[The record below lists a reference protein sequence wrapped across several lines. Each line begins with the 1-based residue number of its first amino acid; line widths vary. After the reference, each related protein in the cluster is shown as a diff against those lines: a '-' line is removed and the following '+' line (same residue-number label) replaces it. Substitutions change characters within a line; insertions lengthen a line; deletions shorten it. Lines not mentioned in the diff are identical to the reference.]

1 MLDRVLPAW
10 VEPDPLR
17 SRATDALGLQVVA
30 DRLAERLVPG
40 LSVLT
45 TRARYFTFLCWA
57 RDQVGRDHDEVGI
70 HRWEV
75 ALALA
80 EARISD
86 KEPTHGETCRFVGSR
101 NVKGLARDRLPRD
114 PKRLYKVPA
123 WRAYRASMFALGLV
137 HAPPRFWLRD
147 EGKDAASRFQ
157 ASVRVRGGATRP
169 LSDRACLS
177 RISWRER
184 HLLRDLLGLSLRGR
198 LDAESTDQRSRR
210 AAFAREVR
218 HIFRRQGLSP
228 ENVLPKYETIRS
240 RSLGEPAA
248 TLRAAALWE
257 RLALGMNVI
266 FTSWVRA
273 IEAGRPGRV
282 ERALAELLTLG
293 LRPAALADVE
303 LVDFEPALA
312 KAVANLRVAVRL
324 HDELRDC
331 GVALRE
337 LREGEWFDVARD
349 LFQRTSSAQTRARNA
364 LERLRQAHFAAKG
377 DDAWIDGNRLEL
389 SRPPG
394 GGWKV
399 PARVR
404 LHGYRMAAFDS
415 IVRDLGGI

>member
-1 MLDRVLPAW
+1 MLVGVLPSW
-10 VEPDPLR
+10 VQPDPLR

-30 DRLAERLVPG
+30 DRLAEKLVPG

-57 RDQVGRDHDEVGI
+57 RDQVGRDHDEGGI

-75 ALALA
+75 ALTLA

-86 KEPTHGETCRFVGSR
+86 EDPTHGATCRFVGSR
-101 NVKGLARDRLPRD
+101 NVKGLPRDRLPGD

-123 WRAYRASMFALGLV
+123 WRAYRASMIALGLV
-137 HAPPRFWLRD
+137 EGPPRFSLRD
-147 EGKDAASRFQ
+147 EGKEAASRFQ

-169 LSDRACLS
+169 LPDRACLS
-177 RISWRER
+177 RISGDER
-184 HLLRDLLGLSLRGR
+184 HLLRDLLGVSLRGR
-198 LDAESTDQRSRR
+198 LDAEAADQRSRR

-218 HIFRRQGLSP
+218 HVFRREGLSP

-240 RSLGEPAA
+240 RSLAEPAA

-282 ERALAELLTLG
+282 ERALAALLTMR

-303 LVDFEPALA
+303 LVEFESALA
-312 KAVANLRVAVRL
+312 KAVANLRAAVRL
-324 HDELRDC
+324 YDELRDR
-331 GVALRE
+331 GVVLPGGQWA
-337 LREGEWFDVARD
+337 DIARD
-349 LFQRTSSAQTRARNA
+349 LIRRKSSAQTRARD
-364 LERLRQAHFAAKG
+364 LLTRLRQAHFAAKG
-377 DDAWIDGNRLEL
+377 DDAWINGDPPEL

-394 GGWKV
+394 GGWEV

-415 IVRDLGGI
+415 VLRDLGGI

>member
-1 MLDRVLPAW
+1 VLEGVLPSW

-57 RDQVGRDHDEVGI
+57 RDQVGRGHDEGGI

-75 ALALA
+75 ALTLA

-86 KEPTHGETCRFVGSR
+86 EDPTHGGTCRFVGSR
-101 NVKGLARDRLPRD
+101 NVKGHPRDRLPRD
-114 PKRLYKVPA
+114 PKRIYKVPA
-123 WRAYRASMFALGLV
+123 WRAYRASMIALGLV
-137 HAPPRFWLRD
+137 QAPPRFSLRD
-147 EGKDAASRFQ
+147 EGEYAASRFQ
-157 ASVRVRGGATRP
+157 ASVRVRGGTTRP

-177 RISWRER
+177 RISWHER
-184 HLLRDLLGLSLRGR
+184 HLLRDLLGVSLRGR
-198 LDAESTDQRSRR
+198 LDAEAADQRSRR

-218 HIFRRQGLSP
+218 HIFRREGLSP

-240 RSLGEPAA
+240 RTLAEPAA

-273 IEAGRPGRV
+273 IEAGRPGRM
-282 ERALAELLTLG
+282 ERALAALLTMG

-303 LVDFEPALA
+303 LVELQSALA
-312 KAVANLRVAVRL
+312 KAVANLRAAVRL
-324 HDELRDC
+324 HDELRDR
-331 GVALRE
+331 GVVLP
-337 LREGEWFDVARD
+337 GGQWFDIARD
-349 LFQRTSSAQTRARNA
+349 LFRRKSSAQTRARDV
-364 LERLRQAHFAAKG
+364 LTRLRQAHFAAKG
-377 DDAWIDGNRLEL
+377 DDAWINGDPPEL

-394 GGWKV
+394 GGWEV

-415 IVRDLGGI
+415 VLRDLGGI